1 MYIII
6 IHICIDIMDIQYVAG
21 SLAISPWKVQLKVE
35 ALKTEDLH
43 GTAAA
48 KISTE
53 DFGWEIYPLVN

>member
-53 DFGWEIYPLVN
+53 DFG